1 MKEMFSI
8 SFMIKSFYIT
18 NKVLFNFLHL
28 LHIDELPLFK
38 FKIIFIMSEHLNV
51 LFIKLLIINS

>member
-1 MKEMFSI
+1 
-8 SFMIKSFYIT
+8 MIKSFYIT

-38 FKIIFIMSEHLNV
+38 FKIIFIMSEHLKV
-51 LFIKLLIINS
+51 LFIKLLIINSK